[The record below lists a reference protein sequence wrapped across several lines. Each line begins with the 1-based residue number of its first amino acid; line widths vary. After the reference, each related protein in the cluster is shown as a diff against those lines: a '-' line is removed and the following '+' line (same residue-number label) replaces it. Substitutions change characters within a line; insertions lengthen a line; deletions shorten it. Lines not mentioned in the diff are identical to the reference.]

1 MDKINKIKRACIE
14 VGIEVRRKAFAVN
27 GTICYIKDDWIV
39 KEDKLGNIKKIRP
52 ASYWS
57 TK

>member
-1 MDKINKIKRACIE
+1 MNKIKRACIE
-14 VGIEVRRKAFAVN
+14 VGIEVRKKAFAVN